1 MEYPES
7 YLVADTIARDL
18 RAKLTDLSAD
28 EITLVRDEAVLI
40 LKLVDWMI
48 EHMNDEVRRT
58 NERRT

>member
-1 MEYPES
+1 
-7 YLVADTIARDL
+7 
-18 RAKLTDLSAD
+18 
-28 EITLVRDEAVLI
+28 LVRDEAVLI